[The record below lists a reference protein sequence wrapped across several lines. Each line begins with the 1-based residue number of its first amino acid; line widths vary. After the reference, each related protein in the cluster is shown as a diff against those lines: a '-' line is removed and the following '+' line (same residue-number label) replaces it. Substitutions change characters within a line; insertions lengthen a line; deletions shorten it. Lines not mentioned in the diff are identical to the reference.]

1 MALGLLVVRFLR
13 KVFGL
18 KFAVQRRMLTQHRLV
33 PSRNPKQTLVFFA
46 LADTTESDVQS
57 FDAFLGWAPGTMG
70 CEGIVSGQVGPL
82 RRLRRIFDT
91 RWKTTATYLFYTP
104 AFIPRRT
111 RLRQWRSL
119 RSTGDAGHGEN
130 DMDKKWLVS

>member
-46 LADTTESDVQS
+46 LADTTESDIQS
-57 FDAFLGWAPGTMG
+57 FDAFLGWALGTMG

-82 RRLRRIFDT
+82 RRLRRIST
-91 RWKTTATYLFYTP
+91 RGG
-104 AFIPRRT
+104 
-111 RLRQWRSL
+111 RQPPIYSIHL
-119 RSTGDAGHGEN
+119 HSFPGEHGYDSGIAYGVQGMQGMERMIWITN
-130 DMDKKWLVS
+130 GW

>member
-46 LADTTESDVQS
+46 LADTTESDIQS
-57 FDAFLGWAPGTMG
+57 FDAFLGWALGTMG
-70 CEGIVSGQVGPL
+70 CEGIVSGQVGPSAFAPD
-82 RRLRRIFDT
+82 FDT
-91 RWKTTATYLFYTP
+91 RWKTATYLFYTP

-111 RLRQWRSL
+111 RLRQWHSV

-130 DMDKKWLVS
+130 DMDNKWLVS